1 LRSIKPVVIQTV
13 VCNWEQFYLDLPHS
27 LILSKLANM
36 KALEIDRHDSATHQE
51 SSRVRIGISSCLL
64 GEKVRFDGGH
74 KKDEF
79 LTSHFGRYVEWVP
92 VCPEFE
98 IGLGV
103 PRESLRL
110 VADGKDTRLVAPR
123 SGLDHTERM
132 KNWTEKQAGNLGDQG
147 LCGYVLKRSSPSC
160 GMERVK
166 VYNGSGPPNREGR
179 GLFAA
184 GLMDR
189 FPNLPV
195 EEEGRLNDPRLRENF
210 VSQVFCYKRWI
221 DLQKDGLTRARIMQ
235 FHARHKFLLMAH
247 QPAGVTSLGN
257 LIGQAGRSIS
267 AKRLG
272 ADYFDAFCE
281 VMRRTPTRRSHTNVL
296 QHLAGYFSE
305 QLASDDR
312 AELSEVIDR
321 YRRDRLP
328 LIVPLTLI
336 RHYVRKLEI
345 EYLNDQ
351 IYLDPHPDELNLL
364 NQL

>member
-1 LRSIKPVVIQTV
+1 MTD
-13 VCNWEQFYLDLPHS
+13 LDG
-27 LILSKLANM
+27 
-36 KALEIDRHDSATHQE
+36 
-51 SSRVRIGISSCLL
+51 SRVRIGISSCLL
-64 GEKVRFDGGH
+64 GETVRFDGGH

-110 VADGKDTRLVAPR
+110 VGDGKSTHLVAPR
-123 SGLDHTERM
+123 SGLDHTEKM
-132 KNWTEKQAGNLGDQG
+132 NNWTRDHARRLGDQG

-160 GMERVK
+160 GLMRVK
-166 VYNGSGPPNREGR
+166 VYKDSGLLNRDGR

-184 GLMDR
+184 GLVDR

-210 VSQVFCYKRWI
+210 VSQVFSYSRWMS
-221 DLQKDGLTRARIMQ
+221 LLKEGLTRARIMR

-247 QPAGVTSLGN
+247 RQAGARSLGN
-257 LIGQAGRSIS
+257 LIGRSSSSVS
-267 AKRLG
+267 ARRFG
-272 ADYFDAFCE
+272 EEYFDEFCA
-281 VMRRTPTRRSHTNVL
+281 VMRHTPTRRNHTNVL
-296 QHLAGYFSE
+296 QHLAGYFSD

-321 YRRDRLP
+321 YRRELLP
-328 LIVPLTLI
+328 LIVPITLI
-336 RHYVRKLEI
+336 RHYVRKLHV
-345 EYLNDQ
+345 EYLEGQ
-351 IYLDPHPDELNLL
+351 VYLKPHPDELNLL

>member
-1 LRSIKPVVIQTV
+1 LTAR
-13 VCNWEQFYLDLPHS
+13 D
-27 LILSKLANM
+27 
-36 KALEIDRHDSATHQE
+36 

-110 VADGKDTRLVAPR
+110 VADGKNVRLVAPR

-132 KNWTEKQAGNLGDQG
+132 NNWTKEQTRHLIDQE

-160 GMERVK
+160 GLERVK
-166 VYNGSGPPNREGR
+166 VYSGSGLLNREGR
-179 GLFAA
+179 GVFAS
-184 GLMDR
+184 GLVDR
-189 FPNLPV
+189 FPNLPM
-195 EEEGRLNDPRLRENF
+195 EEEGRLNNARLRENF
-210 VSQVFCYKRWI
+210 VSQVFCYKRWM
-221 DLQKDGLTRARIMQ
+221 DLQREGLTRARIMH

-247 QPAGVTSLGN
+247 EQAGMRRLGN
-257 LIGQAGRSIS
+257 LIGQTARSIS
-267 AKRLG
+267 AKQLG
-272 ADYFDAFCE
+272 VEYFDAFCE
-281 VMRRTPTRRSHTNVL
+281 VMRHTPSRRNHTNVL

-305 QLASDDR
+305 QLAPDDR

-328 LIVPLTLI
+328 LIVPVTLI
-336 RHYVRKLEI
+336 RHYVRKLKV
-345 EYLNDQ
+345 EYLRDQ

>member
-1 LRSIKPVVIQTV
+1 MTDPDT
-13 VCNWEQFYLDLPHS
+13 
-27 LILSKLANM
+27 
-36 KALEIDRHDSATHQE
+36 T
-51 SSRVRIGISSCLL
+51 RVRIGISSCLL

-110 VADGKDTRLVAPR
+110 VSDGKVTHLFAPR
-123 SGLDHTERM
+123 SGLDHTDRMNQWTRDQAERL
-132 KNWTEKQAGNLGDQG
+132 AAQG

-160 GMERVK
+160 GLERVK
-166 VYNGSGPPNREGR
+166 VYKGTGLLNRDGR

-184 GLMDR
+184 GLVDR
-189 FPNLPV
+189 FPNLPM

-210 VSQVFCYKRWI
+210 VSQVFSYKRWM
-221 DLQKDGLTRARIMQ
+221 DLQEGGLSRAKIMQ

-247 QPAGVTSLGN
+247 QQNGMRSLGN
-257 LIGQAGRSIS
+257 LIGKAGRGTS

-281 VMRRTPTRRSHTNVL
+281 VMRHTPTRRNHTNVL

-312 AELSEVIDR
+312 AELADVIDR

-328 LIVPLTLI
+328 LIVPVTLI
-336 RHYVRKLEI
+336 RHYVRKLKV
-345 EYLNDQ
+345 EYLEDQ
-351 IYLDPHPDELNLL
+351 VYLDPHPDELNLL

>member
-1 LRSIKPVVIQTV
+1 LTDPDT
-13 VCNWEQFYLDLPHS
+13 
-27 LILSKLANM
+27 
-36 KALEIDRHDSATHQE
+36 
-51 SSRVRIGISSCLL
+51 SRVRIGISSCLL

-98 IGLGV
+98 IGLGI

-110 VADGKDTRLVAPR
+110 VADGKSVRLVAPR
-123 SGLDHTERM
+123 SGLDHTEFM
-132 KNWTEKQAGNLGDQG
+132 NKWTIEQAGRLAGQG

-160 GMERVK
+160 GLERVK
-166 VYNGSGPPNREGR
+166 VYKGTGLLNRDGR

-184 GLMDR
+184 GLVDR
-189 FPNLPV
+189 FPNLPM

-210 VSQVFCYKRWI
+210 VSQVFSYKRWM
-221 DLQKDGLTRARIMQ
+221 DLQKEGLTRALIMQ

-247 QPAGVTSLGN
+247 HQDGMRSLGN
-257 LIGQAGRSIS
+257 LIGQAGRTIS
-267 AKRLG
+267 PKRLG
-272 ADYFDAFCE
+272 EQYFDKFCE
-281 VMRRTPTRRSHTNVL
+281 VMQHTPTRRNHANVL

-305 QLASDDR
+305 QLASEDR
-312 AELSEVIDR
+312 AELSDVIDR

-328 LIVPLTLI
+328 LIVPVTLI
-336 RHYVRKLEI
+336 RHYVRKFNV
-345 EYLNDQ
+345 EYLKDQ